1 MQGSLANP
9 GIIPRAVKVSCHSR
23 SVEPTQLTRNAD
35 DLRTEGT
42 RHKDQDASI
51 VLLRGKSG

>member
-23 SVEPTQLTRNAD
+23 FVESIQLTRNAD

-42 RHKDQDASI
+42 RLQDQDGGI
-51 VLLRGKSG
+51 FLLRGESA